1 MWIYLVSLTISSVL
15 TNAILSVLIPKFKKK
30 EERENA
36 FAAANK
42 IVFPDKRLKLLFIG
56 LSSFC
61 VLIGLIILFFPQICD
76 LMGFKWLLT
85 NVIWD
90 SILLID
96 LVVILF
102 GYQTLYVT
110 YNDDFILITN
120 ILHKTTKVIYEEIDR
135 VSSNVKIFTNKGKYF
150 ISSSL
155 FYGTQALKSKILE
168 ELKKISTIE

>member
-15 TNAILSVLIPKFKKK
+15 TSAILSVLIPKFKKR

-36 FAAANK
+36 FAATNK
-42 IVFPDKRLKLLFIG
+42 IVFPDKRLKGLFIC

-61 VLIGLIILFFPQICD
+61 VLIGLIILFVPQICE
-76 LMGFKWLLT
+76 LMEFSWLLT
-85 NVIWD
+85 NIIWD
-90 SILLID
+90 GILLID

-102 GYQTLYVT
+102 GYQTLYVA

-120 ILHKTTKVIYEEIDR
+120 IFHKTNKVAYDDIER
-135 VSSNVKIFTNKGKYF
+135 VSSNVKIFTRNGKYF
-150 ISSSL
+150 IPCSL

-168 ELKKISTIE
+168 KIKKSC

>member
-1 MWIYLVSLTISSVL
+1 MWIYLLSLTISLVL
-15 TNAILSVLIPKFKKK
+15 TRAILSVLIPKLKKR

-42 IVFPDKRLKLLFIG
+42 MVFPDKRLKLLFIG

-61 VLIGLIILFFPQICD
+61 VLIGLIILFCPQICD
-76 LMGFKWLLT
+76 LMGFNWLFT
-85 NVIWD
+85 NIIWN

-102 GYQTLYVT
+102 CYQTLYVT

-120 ILHKTTKVIYEEIDR
+120 ILHKTTKVTYDDIER
-135 VSSNVKIFTNKGKYF
+135 VSSNVKIFTRNGKYF
-150 ISSSL
+150 IPCSL

-168 ELKKISTIE
+168 KIKKSC

>member
-15 TNAILSVLIPKFKKK
+15 TRVILSVLIPKFKKR
-30 EERENA
+30 EEKENA

-85 NVIWD
+85 NSIWD

-102 GYQTLYVT
+102 GYQTLCVT

-120 ILHKTTKVIYEEIDR
+120 IFHKTHKVAYDDIER
-135 VSSNVKIFTNKGKYF
+135 VSSNVKIFTKNDKYF
-150 ISSSL
+150 IPCSL

-168 ELKKISTIE
+168 KIKKSC